1 MRLRLLLSRSTP
13 IVVAIAVIG
22 TACVKQES
30 DTAADTTPVAP
41 AAATA
46 APTSDNALTAAEQA
60 DGWRLLFDGTSTKGW
75 RGYKTDSVPNGWRA
89 ENGIL
94 TKTGSTGD
102 ILTADQYGNFELA
115 LDWRIEKGGN
125 AGIFYRGTEEYDHIY
140 WSAPEY
146 QLLDD
151 ANAPDGKSR
160 LTSAAAAYAL
170 YPPPE
175 GIVKP
180 AGEWN
185 STRIVVNGAHV
196 EHWLNGQKV
205 VQYELWSPDW
215 EAKVKASKFK
225 DWPNYGRAK
234 SGYIAIQ
241 GDHDGA
247 LALRN
252 IKIRT
257 LP

>member
-1 MRLRLLLSRSTP
+1 MRPRRLLLESSTT
-13 IVVAIAVIG
+13 ILLFAGVAACAKRG
-22 TACVKQES
+22 TERGPLVNGAPPS
-30 DTAADTTPVAP
+30 TAAASSPSMNT
-41 AAATA
+41 
-46 APTSDNALTAAEQA
+46 LTAPEQA
-60 DGWRLLFDGTSTKGW
+60 AGWRLLFDGRTTNGW
-75 RGYKTDSVPNGWRA
+75 RGYKTTTMPNGWRVA
-89 ENGIL
+89 DGLL
-94 TKTGSTGD
+94 TKDSSVDD
-102 ILTADQYGNFELA
+102 ILTTDQFGDFELA
-115 LDWRIEKGGN
+115 LDWRIGTGGN
-125 AGIFYRGTEEYDHIY
+125 SGLFYRATEEYEKVY

-151 ANAPDGKSR
+151 ANAPDGKNR

-170 YPPPE
+170 YAAPA

-180 AGEWN
+180 AGQWN
-185 STRIVVNGAHV
+185 STRVIARGAHV

-215 EAKVKASKFK
+215 EAKVKASKFN
-225 DWPNYGRAK
+225 DWPNYGRSK
-234 SGYIAIQ
+234 SGFFAIQ
-241 GDHDGA
+241 GDHDGV

>member
-1 MRLRLLLSRSTP
+1 MRLRFLSSSSLALA
-13 IVVAIAVIG
+13 VVSVVG
-22 TACVKQES
+22 TACATSGSSS
-30 DTAADTTPVAP
+30 DTTSVVAKSAPSSSAP
-41 AAATA
+41 ASGENTLTDAERAA
-46 APTSDNALTAAEQA
+46 
-60 DGWRLLFDGTSTKGW
+60 GWKLLFDGSTTTGW
-75 RGYKTDSVPNGWRA
+75 RGYKTQTMPNGWRVD
-89 ENGIL
+89 NGTL
-94 TKTGSTGD
+94 TKDASVED
-102 ILTADQYGNFELA
+102 IVSNDQYANFEFA
-115 LDWRIEKGGN
+115 MDWRIGSGGN
-125 AGIFYRGTEEYDHIY
+125 AGIFYRGTEEYEHIY

-151 ANAPDGKSR
+151 PNAPDGKNR
-160 LTSAAAAYAL
+160 LTSAAAAYGL
-170 YPPPE
+170 YAAPA

-215 EAKVKASKFK
+215 EAKVKASKFV
-225 DWPNYGRAK
+225 DWKNYGRSK
-234 SGYIAIQ
+234 TGYLAVQ
-241 GDHDGA
+241 GDHDGV